1 MASPFQ
7 NFLLDLSFIW
17 FSFIV
22 SFVCLL
28 LCSKELLMSAVFP
41 EFLKASE
48 CFSVFFIVEETLT
61 KFTSWLA
68 FASMYPFNVPGT
80 EDTLNN
86 ILHTTQPKL
95 LALMKLTIHC
105 E

>member
-1 MASPFQ
+1 
-7 NFLLDLSFIW
+7 
-17 FSFIV
+17 
-22 SFVCLL
+22 
-28 LCSKELLMSAVFP
+28 MSADFP
-41 EFLKASE
+41 DFLKASE
-48 CFSVFFIVEETLT
+48 CFSVFFTVEETLT

-68 FASMYPFNVPGT
+68 FASIYPFNVPGT

-105 E
+105 EQQDRQMHEFYIYKGRKAG